1 MPKLS
6 LQTYTKEITPKT
18 MKLQGVLHQQMNQIL
33 VDSRSTYN
41 FLDETLATK
50 LDISIDNPR
59 QMDVIV
65 INGQKL
71 RSGDTCGN
79 ITCTL
84 QGNQLV
90 ADFHLLPLREYDM
103 ALGIQ

>member
-1 MPKLS
+1 
-6 LQTYTKEITPKT
+6 
-18 MKLQGVLHQQMNQIL
+18 
-33 VDSRSTYN
+33 
-41 FLDETLATK
+41 
-50 LDISIDNPR
+50 
-59 QMDVIV
+59 MDVIV